1 MSASVRKKPSGRCN
15 SPRANVRT
23 SSKYSDESKSN
34 RASTAVKGYP
44 IVPEALLHPSSA
56 RLVASQRAIAKACGV
71 ADSTLGRLVATGEI
85 RRIGQ
90 MLDLQDAL
98 EAIRTRPRP
107 GRPPQQQ
114 SDLPVLEGRT
124 L

>member
-1 MSASVRKKPSGRCN
+1 MNKRRSKKPSERCN
-15 SPRANVRT
+15 SRRADIGTPSKCSDKPKNRQSSQGVNT
-23 SSKYSDESKSN
+23 S
-34 RASTAVKGYP
+34 VL
-44 IVPEALLHPSSA
+44 VPEALLHPSSA
-56 RLVASQRAIAKACGV
+56 RMVASQRAIAKACGV

-98 EAIRTRPRP
+98 EAIRTRPKP

-114 SDLPVLEGRT
+114 SEQPVLEGRT
-124 L
+124 P

>member
-1 MSASVRKKPSGRCN
+1 MNKRRSKKPSGRCN

-23 SSKYSDESKSN
+23 SSKYSDGCESN
-34 RASTAVKGYP
+34 ASSTVVKGYP

-56 RLVASQRAIAKACGV
+56 RMVASQRAIAKACGV

-98 EAIRTRPRP
+98 EAIRTRPKP
-107 GRPPQQQ
+107 GRPPQQRSEQ
-114 SDLPVLEGRT
+114 PVLEGRK